1 MGYEFKK
8 QQPNWSGFMQK
19 HLNGDYSGKATVTF
33 LLIINLNSSDES
45 CIYSTLLFVEQQ
57 ARQLNI
63 PTPCITFDQPLF
75 IKAFEISKAKSM
87 NIVIRLGGFHLLISF
102 LGGIGTIIG
111 GSGLAETMETIY
123 AQNSVVYMLDG
134 KAYKRVL
141 RCHFLIE
148 PSVQQLILN
157 KMIYEEDSTTQN
169 LLIELQQFYNDLIE
183 GTVDYFDDDR
193 HENEKMEKVEHQN
206 YGFSISIILD
216 LLKISYLQKEQRIG
230 HFMW

>member
-75 IKAFEISKAKSM
+75 IKAFEISKA
-87 NIVIRLGGFHLLISF
+87 
-102 LGGIGTIIG
+102 
-111 GSGLAETMETIY
+111 
-123 AQNSVVYMLDG
+123 
-134 KAYKRVL
+134 
-141 RCHFLIE
+141 
-148 PSVQQLILN
+148 
-157 KMIYEEDSTTQN
+157 
-169 LLIELQQFYNDLIE
+169 
-183 GTVDYFDDDR
+183 
-193 HENEKMEKVEHQN
+193 
-206 YGFSISIILD
+206 
-216 LLKISYLQKEQRIG
+216 
-230 HFMW
+230 